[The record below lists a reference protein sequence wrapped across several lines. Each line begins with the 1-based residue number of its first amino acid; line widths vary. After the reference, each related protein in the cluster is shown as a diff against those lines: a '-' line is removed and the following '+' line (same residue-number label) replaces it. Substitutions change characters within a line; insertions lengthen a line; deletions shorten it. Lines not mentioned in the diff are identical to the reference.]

1 MLIYPFSCHV
11 CCCLLQSDDFIVT
24 QEQPNVDSFIKRRM
38 KDEDSGAGVFG
49 ALRHINTTGTVKK
62 KAERQFVD
70 PDWTQDDGD
79 QPPKWSVN
87 RRVLPSELEVEYQ
100 TTPFETYA
108 LTRGKKN
115 GMLGSSLKVVGK
127 FKGLIRVMTSE
138 NEPSL
143 LPKELLDSLLKPK
156 GYKIRLYVLNAV
168 GITGVD
174 RDMFGK
180 PAKSDPYL
188 KVMNE

>member
-1 MLIYPFSCHV
+1 M
-11 CCCLLQSDDFIVT
+11 
-24 QEQPNVDSFIKRRM
+24 
-38 KDEDSGAGVFG
+38 FG
-49 ALRHINTTGTVKK
+49 ALRHINTTGVVKK
-62 KAERQFVD
+62 KSERQFVD

-79 QPPKWSVN
+79 KPPKWSIN

-100 TTPFETYA
+100 TTPFETYP

-115 GMLGSSLKVVGK
+115 GILGSSLKVVGK
-127 FKGLIRVMTSE
+127 FKGLIRVMMSE

-156 GYKIRLYVLNAV
+156 GYKVRLYVLNV
-168 GITGVD
+168 MKITGVD

-188 KVMNE
+188 KVFILFISCNILVCFVYGVVYCVVYCVVFVIILVGTSRQRKLQ